1 MDVTRAVDVFD
12 ESNDDEELLR
22 RQLKKD
28 ALS

>member
-22 RQLKKD
+22 RQQKRD